1 MYVALSRSRGRNTIR
16 ILREFDPALL
26 MHHPSGSED
35 LRKDMLR
42 IERVDEQTKGTYEE
56 EMIILI

>member
-1 MYVALSRSRGRNTIR
+1 
-16 ILREFDPALL
+16 
-26 MHHPSGSED
+26 MHHPSED

-42 IERVDEQTKGTYEE
+42 IECLDEQTKGTYEE